1 MRRRITAAVLAAAM
15 MLSLGA
21 CSGSGRTQDTGGS
34 QAGMENMTFEQMPL
48 SVNRE
53 LVSVVQT
60 GFCGN
65 KRTRKIL
72 NPDFLFDPQENV
84 RHLRLGKKAK

>member
-1 MRRRITAAVLAAAM
+1 
-15 MLSLGA
+15 
-21 CSGSGRTQDTGGS
+21 
-34 QAGMENMTFEQMPL
+34 MTFEQMPL